1 MPIDLGKQII
11 ARWTAPAAAHVALL
25 KQAGIQA
32 VIPDSAN
39 PEFEQACRTAGI
51 EVGPTDALA
60 GLSTAGLWPGIR
72 SQGRRDGDETAS
84 ASSEPW
90 VDSNG
95 YRSGCARVLEPAKP
109 AVLAYEAGPKSG
121 LTKDRMVPFET
132 LELALAEA
140 RVNGGNYVL
149 SVDPRY
155 REALLRN
162 DRRAIDAWASL
173 GRTAAWLQQ
182 NAALFG
188 RPALPAITAL
198 IDKGAATE
206 ELANLLY
213 RRNASP
219 ALALASNPP
228 APSPSIRCVVACS
241 LGALPPE
248 TWKRIFAHAAGG
260 ATVVI
265 DSKPDPSWKLE
276 REEKDRAFY
285 GFGKGQIAAYKER
298 IADPSEFALDCID
311 LVSHRNRAARLWNAP
326 AVISLATHGRQAGEA
341 LLHVVNYGSPARD
354 EIQVRVYGQY
364 RNAES
369 IEPGHPPRKL
379 TTAKRG
385 ALTEVFLPELS
396 RLAVVRFWG

>member
-1 MPIDLGKQII
+1 MPIDLGKHTV
-11 ARWTAPAAAHVALL
+11 ARWTAPDAAHAGLL

-32 VIPDSAN
+32 VIPDASN
-39 PEFEQACRTAGI
+39 PEFEQACRQAGI
-51 EVGPTDALA
+51 EVGRPEILA
-60 GLSTAGLWPGIR
+60 GLSTEGLWPGIR

-84 ASSEPW
+84 ASAEPW

-95 YRSGCARVLEPAKP
+95 YRAGCARVLEPSKP
-109 AVLAYEAGPKSG
+109 AVLAYEAGPKAG

-155 REALLRN
+155 REALLRK
-162 DRRAIDAWASL
+162 DRRAIDAWTSL

-188 RPALPAITAL
+188 LPALPVITAL

-241 LGALPPE
+241 LQALPPE
-248 TWKRIFAHAAGG
+248 IWKRILMHASNG
-260 ATVVI
+260 AMVVI
-265 DSKPDPSWKLE
+265 DSKPDPSWKVE
-276 REEKDRAFY
+276 RAEKDRTFHT
-285 GFGKGQIAAYKER
+285 FGKGQIVAYKQR

-311 LVSHRNRAARLWNAP
+311 LVNHRNRAARLWNAP
-326 AVISLATHGRQAGEA
+326 AVISLATRGRQPGEA

-369 IEPGHPPRKL
+369 LEPGRAPRKL

-385 ALTEVFLPELS
+385 ALTEVFLPDLG
-396 RLAVVRFWG
+396 RVAAVRFWG